1 MVVCEKDTW
10 QDVGRVQDLGV
21 PYFGNRFLKA
31 KPGTSRSVAKSLDAV
46 VFTAPKKPVDF
57 VVVIGALQYIAADEH
72 EVCLPLIICHI
83 FIYSFT
89 D

>member
-1 MVVCEKDTW
+1 MVIREKDTW
-10 QDVGRVQDLGV
+10 QDIGRVQDLGV

-31 KPGTSRSVAKSLDAV
+31 KPGTSRSAAKSLDAV
-46 VFTAPKKPVDF
+46 IFTAPKKPIDF

-72 EVCLPLIICHI
+72 EVGLPLIMSNILIHL
-83 FIYSFT
+83 FI